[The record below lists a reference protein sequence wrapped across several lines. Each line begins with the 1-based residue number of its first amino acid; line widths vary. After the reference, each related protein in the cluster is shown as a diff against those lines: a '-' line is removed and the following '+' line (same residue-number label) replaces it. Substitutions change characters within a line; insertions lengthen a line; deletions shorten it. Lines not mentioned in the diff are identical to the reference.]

1 MRLNS
6 ELPIKEIAID
16 NAFVQNL
23 QILAGYK
30 SGFVRGAML
39 RALIASTEPWWTQVA
54 NNEWG
59 LTIKHPTRP
68 EETIEPNYWQ
78 LRVLRLCTYDIT
90 MNNFGLSYND
100 LMNLDVETF
109 NIIQEK
115 IEQMDKEQKAALKR
129 EGIGTKEQ

>member
-1 MRLNS
+1 
-6 ELPIKEIAID
+6 
-16 NAFVQNL
+16 
-23 QILAGYK
+23 
-30 SGFVRGAML
+30 ML

-68 EETIEPNYWQ
+68 EETIEPNFWQ